1 MGKTYSQRP
10 SSWLG
15 LPLESWEAYQ
25 FDFACMNFGIEVE
38 NKLSERRKDG
48 SARYSLAELLADERT
63 PVKEQYRSAAG
74 LVVAKVKINE
84 DGTW

>member
-1 MGKTYSQRP
+1 MGKIYGQRP

-15 LPLESWEAYQ
+15 LPPDSWEAYQ
-25 FDFACMNFGIEVE
+25 FDFACMNFGIHVE

-48 SARYSLAELLADERT
+48 SQRYSLAELLADEKT
-63 PVKEQYRSAAG
+63 PAREQYRSAAG
-74 LVVAKVKINE
+74 LVVEKVQINE